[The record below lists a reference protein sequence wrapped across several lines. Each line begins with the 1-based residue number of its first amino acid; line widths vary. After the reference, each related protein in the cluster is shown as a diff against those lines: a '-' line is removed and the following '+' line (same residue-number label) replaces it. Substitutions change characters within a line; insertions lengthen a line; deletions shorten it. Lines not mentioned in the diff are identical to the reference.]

1 VDFKRIEYRKIKH
14 IGWIRVPEEP
24 QNQDGLEGIVYEMS
38 DACAAIAS
46 DNAVW
51 VVVLAGAEKISFL
64 PAMDAR
70 ENLSPLSL
78 TGPLA
83 GIVKPVIAGIN
94 GDVIGPGL
102 EVILACDIRI
112 AAEQS
117 RFGSNHLERGSIPRE
132 GGTQRLSRLVGKGRA
147 LEMLLT
153 GNIIDSQE
161 AHRIGLINR
170 VVDGQ
175 DLDNIIMDTAMEM
188 ASKSPIA
195 LNYAKETIHAGMDMT
210 LEQGLRLEA
219 DLYMLMHTSSDR
231 TEGIR
236 AFQGKRTPQF
246 KGQ

>member
-1 VDFKRIEYRKIKH
+1 MDFKSIEYRNTEH
-14 IGWIRVPEEP
+14 IGWIRVAQEP
-24 QNQDGLEGIVYEMS
+24 VDQSGLEDLVYEMS
-38 DACAAIAS
+38 DACAAIGS

-51 VVVLAGAEKISFL
+51 VVVLTGVEKISFL
-64 PAMDAR
+64 PAVDVNG
-70 ENLSPLSL
+70 NLSSLSL

-83 GIVKPVIAGIN
+83 GIVKPLIAGIN
-94 GDVIGPGL
+94 GDVIGLGL

-112 AAEQS
+112 ASEQS
-117 RFGSNHLERGSIPRE
+117 RFGSNHLERGRIPCE
-132 GGTQRLSRLVGKGRA
+132 GGTQRLSRLVGKGKA

-161 AHRIGLINR
+161 AYRIGLINR
-170 VVDGQ
+170 IAKGR
-175 DLDNIIMDTAMEM
+175 DLDDIIMDIALEM

-195 LNYAKETIHAGMDMT
+195 LNYAKETIQAGMDMT

-236 AFQGKRTPQF
+236 AFQGKRTPRFQG
-246 KGQ
+246 K